1 MHGAYGQQFS
11 ACFFFHL
18 SEASAP
24 LWFYLSGVGS
34 SRSRLSHTGL
44 VGAPSHGDAMT
55 SLA

>member
-11 ACFFFHL
+11 AFFFHL